1 MLHNWEIF
9 WIGVATMIIG
19 WLLTLLGLLAPL
31 AE

>member
-1 MLHNWEIF
+1 MLRTWEIF
-9 WIGVATMIIG
+9 WIGVVTTIIG